1 MGGRIAVRTAIAELD
16 TEITAFLANPTT
28 VSAAEDLLAKVRL
41 RDQAIRPYDEAV
53 VKHLTDD
60 TEITTEIS
68 RTMEYYDLMDKLKR
82 DLRRCID
89 ALAPVPAA
97 ATLTETIPAPQTPN
111 PHSTLRLPVLDIET
125 FQGNLSHFQGFWEQ
139 YETCIHKNQSLTDVI
154 KFRYLKQLLR
164 GSPLQL
170 VNSLPVDADSY
181 AQAIKLLT

>member
-1 MGGRIAVRTAIAELD
+1 MDIKLATAGRIAARTAIAELD

-41 RDQAIRPYDEAV
+41 RDQATRPYDEAV

-89 ALAPVPAA
+89 QCL
-97 ATLTETIPAPQTPN
+97 
-111 PHSTLRLPVLDIET
+111 
-125 FQGNLSHFQGFWEQ
+125 
-139 YETCIHKNQSLTDVI
+139 HKINRNDFEI
-154 KFRYLKQLLR
+154 K
-164 GSPLQL
+164 
-170 VNSLPVDADSY
+170 
-181 AQAIKLLT
+181 IKIT